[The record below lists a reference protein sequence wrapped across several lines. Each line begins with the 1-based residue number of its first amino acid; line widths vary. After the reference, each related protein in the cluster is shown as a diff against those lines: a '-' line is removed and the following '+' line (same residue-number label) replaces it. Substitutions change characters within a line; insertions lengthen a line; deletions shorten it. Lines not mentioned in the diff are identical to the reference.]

1 MVVEVWRITI
11 GLAEMIQLVV
21 SCLAHD
27 FHTCESWHKLVD
39 WYRCIDISGHHRNE
53 SGRQSYQCVVFIVC
67 MKDEE
72 KLPPLRFCRLEC
84 LTVWPLP
91 YGTSGADADR
101 GELTER
107 VLQLFLRGG
116 SVLAQAP
123 RWSGR
128 WTFVT
133 LFRVCFFPFVLFCVV
148 PRTFFY
154 WGEECNGLERAVGII
169 DNLWVCASTR
179 DCIVLHSER
188 WVRWLPFVVVVWSWV
203 DLNGWLRVLI
213 IPIEILF
220 IIVLIVYCV

>member
-1 MVVEVWRITI
+1 MVFEVWRITI

-21 SCLAHD
+21 SRPAHD

-39 WYRCIDISGHHRNE
+39 WYRCTDISGHHRNE

-72 KLPPLRFCRLEC
+72 KLPPVRFCRLEC

-116 SVLAQAP
+116 SVLTQAP

-154 WGEECNGLERAVGII
+154 WGEECNGLEWTVGII
-169 DNLWVCASTR
+169 DNLWVCAPE
-179 DCIVLHSER
+179 IVHMI
-188 WVRWLPFVVVVWSWV
+188 WTDV
-203 DLNGWLRVLI
+203 DWFRLLLVLSLNESMCCSRLWTL
-213 IPIEILF
+213 
-220 IIVLIVYCV
+220 